1 MDPTQ
6 QKTLST
12 TMLNVIEKERIAA
25 PKNLL
30 PFIVGLK
37 SFLKKKY
44 KSDILISEIKL
55 LYFTSKNN
63 YIKLYFRISVKKCD
77 KQKDYNHL
85 NFFKRENEKWQ

>member
-1 MDPTQ
+1 
-6 QKTLST
+6 
-12 TMLNVIEKERIAA
+12 MLNVIEKERIAA

-37 SFLKKKY
+37 YFSKKKY

-63 YIKLYFRISVKKCD
+63 YSKLYFRISVKKCD

-85 NFFKRENEKWQ
+85 NFLNVRMKNGNKLGLQYEGPS